1 MVQISQKKLSALRS
15 RASSGIRKRATKKGF
30 KKAGIISARSF
41 GRAALFNVERKIST
55 RLVNLG
61 RWHLP
66 ADMIVVGTA
75 SKALKQGGD
84 HFIKTGIEIG
94 MSRAIDLGLEF
105 ISGNGGGS
113 GVLQNLLG
121 GGNGGGGLQTT
132 GTATTAATARRPAF

>member
-1 MVQISQKKLSALRS
+1 MPRISQKRLSSLRS
-15 RASSGIRKRATKKGF
+15 RASSGIRRRATRKGG
-30 KKAGIISARSF
+30 KKAGRRAARSV

-55 RLVNLG
+55 RVVNLG

-66 ADMIVVGTA
+66 ADLVIVGTA

-105 ISGNGGGS
+105 ISGGGG
-113 GVLQNLLG
+113 GIQNLLG
-121 GGNGGGGLQTT
+121 GGNGST
-132 GTATTAATARRPAF
+132 TTAATTSAASARRPAF

>member
-1 MVQISQKKLSALRS
+1 MVQISAKKLQSLRS
-15 RASSGIRKRATKKGF
+15 RASSGIRKRATKKGV
-30 KKAGIISARSF
+30 KRAGIISARSF

-55 RLVNLG
+55 RVVNLG

-66 ADMIVVGTA
+66 VDMVVVGTA

-84 HFIKTGIEIG
+84 HFIKSGIEIG

-113 GVLQNLLG
+113 GILGNLLG
-121 GGNGGGGLQTT
+121 GRNGGGGLQTT